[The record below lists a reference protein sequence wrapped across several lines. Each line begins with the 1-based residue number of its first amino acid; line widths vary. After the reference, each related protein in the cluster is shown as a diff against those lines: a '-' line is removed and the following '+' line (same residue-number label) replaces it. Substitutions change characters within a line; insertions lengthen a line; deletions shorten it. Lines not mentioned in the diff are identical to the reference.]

1 MSCNNFDLFL
11 QGHLSEE
18 NFLKHLDSCQSCQRA
33 YQIDKQIM
41 ADSAQLNK
49 EITIP
54 NQWSDINRAISSSS
68 STEKRKRFSFSKVLL
83 SAAAT
88 LLIVFSLFLLNKNQT
103 AQQSSGILTRKTLE
117 KVKNAEEAYI
127 SAINQLEN
135 LAGKKLSQ
143 IPEPLA
149 QLYNNKLQLINAQIA
164 NCRKAL
170 EKNPAN
176 AHVRKYLLAVLK
188 EKENTLSQIID
199 SNS

>member
-1 MSCNNFDLFL
+1 MPCDNFDLFL

-33 YQIDKQIM
+33 YEIDKQIM
-41 ADSAQLNK
+41 ADSAQLNNDIK
-49 EITIP
+49 VP
-54 NQWSDINRAISSSS
+54 NQWSDINHAISSTSS
-68 STEKRKRFSFSKVLL
+68 REKRKFLSFSKVLL

-103 AQQSSGILTRKTLE
+103 TQEESGILTHKTLE
-117 KVKNAEEAYI
+117 KVKNAEEAYV
-127 SAINQLEN
+127 SAINQLED
-135 LAGKKLSQ
+135 LAGEKLSQ

-149 QLYNNKLQLINAQIA
+149 QLYSNKLQLINAQIA
-164 NCRKAL
+164 NCRNAL

-176 AHVRKYLLAVLK
+176 AHVRKYLLAVLR
-188 EKENTLSQIID
+188 EKENTLTQIID